1 MYNYH
6 SFFFHL
12 AVYFNWNRVY
22 ALTINLISKLKESS
36 PLTFIIIQDL
46 LDFYLS
52 PLHFSIVFLFIIAL
66 ILNHFPGT
74 FHLFVRPYDKRIEG
88 TNIIVKCVAVNEIIP
103 IGFRFIACMKFQFY
117 HTDNDE
123 ESSSVCF

>member
-22 ALTINLISKLKESS
+22 DSTIHLISKLKESS
-36 PLTFIIIQDL
+36 PLTFIIIQDFI
-46 LDFYLS
+46 DFYLS

-66 ILNHFPGT
+66 ILDHFPGIYH
-74 FHLFVRPYDKRIEG
+74 FYVRPYDKSLER
-88 TNIIVKCVAVNEIIP
+88 TNFIVKCVTANKIIP
-103 IGFRFIACMKFQFY
+103 IGLRFIACMKFQFY
-117 HTDNDE
+117 HTDNDDE
-123 ESSSVCF
+123 ASSVCF